1 MGTPA
6 MTTRG
11 FAEGDFGRVADI
23 VDRAVAIAVRV
34 DKAARK
40 DVEEKGLKGAG
51 RLRTFLDYLGD
62 GETDSEIVQLRS
74 EVADWVGTYPLPWD
88 QK

>member
-11 FAEGDFGRVADI
+11 FSENDFVRVADI
-23 VDRAVAIAVRV
+23 VDRSVTIALRV

-40 DVEEKGLKGAG
+40 QVEEKGDKYKLKS
-51 RLRTFLDYLGD
+51 FFNYLGN
-62 GETDSEIVQLRS
+62 GEEDSEIVQLRA
-74 EVADWVGTYPLPWD
+74 EVSDWVGTYPLPWD
-88 QK
+88 EKA